1 MNEKYLET
9 KDLLRKCFK
18 LCNVVVY
25 DGTDAFVAKFILR
38 SEGYDK
44 VDQESRE
51 KLDLEVN
58 GNGEILKI
66 DILHEVTFENIR
78 AYGESSDEYD
88 VIIYNRFKE
97 MWF

>member
-1 MNEKYLET
+1 ME
-9 KDLLRKCFK
+9 RKTFK

-25 DGTDAFVAKFILR
+25 DGVDAFIAKFILR
-38 SEGYDK
+38 SEGFDM
-44 VDQESRE
+44 VDAESEE
-51 KLDLEVN
+51 KLESEAN

-78 AYGESSDEYD
+78 AYGESDDEYD
-88 VIIYNRFKE
+88 VLIYNRFKE